1 MQQSFAVLTA
11 FLIVSASASS
21 LIRRDDGTDNQCFEF
36 DSTIPEKS
44 TCNSRPDLVCT
55 KGCTGGIA
63 ASGCVWSPSGNATKE
78 EVEKGRAAHPKPE
91 NVTCTKYMGKS
102 SASSYT
108 CRTDTDVYTCSSR
121 SAGSATCSGCV
132 SNGVQIGNVPATTPG
147 ANGTEMNNTMNN
159 GDTMDM
165 SKNMTSGDMTACN
178 TTATPATNASGS
190 GNGNVTSPG
199 STTSS
204 AFVVSG
210 NMLSAVSASLFAGVA
225 SLVL

>member
-21 LIRRDDGTDNQCFEF
+21 LIRRDEGTDNQCFEF
-36 DSTIPEKS
+36 DSMIPEKS

-63 ASGCVWSPSGNATKE
+63 ASGCVWGPSGNATKE
-78 EVEKGRAAHPKPE
+78 ETEKGRAAHPKPE
-91 NVTCTKYMGKS
+91 NVTCTKAMGKS

-147 ANGTEMNNTMNN
+147 ANGTAMNNTMPN
-159 GDTMDM
+159 DKDM
-165 SKNMTSGDMTACN
+165 SNNMTSGDATACN
-178 TTATPATNASGS
+178 NTAMPATNASGS
-190 GNGNVTSPG
+190 GNGNATSPS

-210 NMLSAVSASLFAGVA
+210 NMVSAVSASLFAGVA